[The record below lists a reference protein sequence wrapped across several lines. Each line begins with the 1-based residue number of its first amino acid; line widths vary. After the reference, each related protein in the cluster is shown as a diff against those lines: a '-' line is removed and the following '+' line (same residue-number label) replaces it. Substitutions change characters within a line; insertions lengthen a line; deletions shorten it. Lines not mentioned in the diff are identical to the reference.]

1 MSSQTAAAARPAM
14 RPEFQ
19 RVAVIGAG
27 VVGVSTALYLQRDG
41 RQVMLIDP
49 RGPGEGTSR
58 GNASV
63 FAVESCVP
71 VATPGIVWKVPGM
84 LMDPLGPLAIRWGYL
99 PKLAPWLWEFVKASS
114 PRRVEEISVALRAV
128 LADSLDAFMPLLRDA
143 GEADMVR
150 KTGWLGVYE
159 TEKKWRGAQAAL
171 ELQRRRGV
179 AFTVLKAEEIRQF
192 EPSLAPIYRH
202 AIHYPENAYAV
213 NNFRL
218 VQVLADSFLRNGGVH
233 VREEAH
239 GFEFGPH
246 GPTHVLTNG
255 GRHACDAVM
264 VTAGAWS
271 KRLCQ
276 RLGHNPLLDTERGY
290 HVMLPDPGVAPR
302 LPIYSGDYSFAVTP
316 LEHGLRLAGT
326 VELGGLAAPPN
337 YARAGVLLERG
348 QRMFERLNDAGKS
361 EWMGFRPSMPDS
373 VPVISASTRH
383 RNAFFGFGHGHIGLT
398 LGAVTGRILAD
409 LVAGRD
415 PGIDM
420 RPFRI
425 DRY

>member
-1 MSSQTAAAARPAM
+1 MQ
-14 RPEFQ
+14 PEFR

-27 VVGVSTALYLQRDG
+27 VVGVATALYLQRDG
-41 RQVMLIDP
+41 RQVTLIDP

-99 PKLAPWLWEFVKASS
+99 PKLMPWLWEFVKASS
-114 PRRVEEISVALRAV
+114 PSRVEEISVALRSV
-128 LADSLDAFMPLLRDA
+128 LAGSLEAFTPLLEEA
-143 GEADMVR
+143 GAPEMIR

-159 TEKKWRGAQAAL
+159 TEKKWQGAQADLA
-171 ELQRRRGV
+171 LQRRRGV
-179 AFTVLKAEEIRQF
+179 PFTVLPAEEIRQF
-192 EPSLAPIYRH
+192 EPALAPIYKH
-202 AIHYPENAYAV
+202 AVHYPENAYAV

-239 GFEFGPH
+239 GFELGPN

-255 GRHACDAVM
+255 GRHACDAVV

-271 KRLCQ
+271 KHLCR
-276 RLGHNPLLDTERGY
+276 RLGHDPLLDTERGY
-290 HVMLPDPGVAPR
+290 HVMLPEPGVSPR
-302 LPIYSGDYSFAVTP
+302 LPVYSGDYSYATTP
-316 LEHGLRLAGT
+316 LEHGLRVAGT

-337 YARAGVLLERG
+337 YARAEVLMKRAR
-348 QRMFERLNDAGKS
+348 RMFPGLNDAGRAD
-361 EWMGFRPSMPDS
+361 WMGFRPSMPDS
-373 VPVISASTRH
+373 VPVISGSTRH

-425 DRY
+425 DRF